1 MGFFDSENKSFHSD
15 TDQLKRQK
23 SALSLKMD
31 SVDSDL
37 KIGSIKNYSVSLEN
51 CSCADFARRHKPCKH
66 MYRLAMDL
74 GIFKVGEIN
83 LDNFVNEPKAQ
94 KKFENRHVNYEY
106 VEWEEIPKNFV
117 VIDFETA
124 NHRFDSICQLGLV
137 VVENNT
143 ITEEKS
149 FLIKPPYEKFSNS
162 DIHGITFDDVK
173 LAPTFDKLWPNIK
186 DYIDNHTIA
195 AYNLFFDW
203 NCLNATLERYQ
214 IEQPKFQAFDILAC
228 VKHFYSEQ
236 YLTPKSYSLVN
247 VAKAFELQHKAHD
260 ALSDAHVSAEI
271 QILINNDSSAM
282 QANVY
287 IANISTILERIMKN
301 NTHENQIAFYCQC
314 LLDKENLSYEKYKN
328 LFKVVEQIAGQNNS
342 ALLYKYCGSF
352 YERFN
357 KLPRA
362 ISLYKKSS
370 ELDSK
375 MRLKAK
381 IQKLEKIQNV
391 RGAAQ

>member
-23 SALSLKMD
+23 SALSLKMN
-31 SVDSDL
+31 SVNSDL
-37 KIGSIKNYSVSLEN
+37 KIGSIKSYSVSLEN
-51 CSCADFARRHKPCKH
+51 CSCTDFVRRHKPCKH

-74 GIFKVGEIN
+74 GIFEA
-83 LDNFVNEPKAQ
+83 NEADLKNAEFKLKNR
-94 KKFENRHVNYEY
+94 KKFENRSSSYEY
-106 VEWEEIPKNFV
+106 AEWKSIPKNFV

-124 NHRFDSICQLGLV
+124 NHHFDSVCQLGLV
-137 VVENNT
+137 VVENNS

-149 FLIKPPYEKFSNS
+149 FLIKPPYEKFSNT
-162 DIHGITFDDVK
+162 DIHGITFDDVES
-173 LAPTFDKLWPNIK
+173 APTFDKLWLDIK
-186 DYIDNHTIA
+186 DYIDNHTVA

-228 VKHFYSEQ
+228 VKSFYSEQ
-236 YLTPKSYSLVN
+236 YLAPTSYSLVN

-271 QILINNDSSAM
+271 QILINTDSLAM
-282 QANVY
+282 QANMY
-287 IANISTILERIMKN
+287 FANIATMFDRIANNLLSED
-301 NTHENQIAFYCQC
+301 QIAFYCHS
-314 LLDKENLSYEKYKN
+314 LLDRENLSYGKYKN
-328 LFKVVEQIAGQNNS
+328 LFKVVEQIAAQNDS

-375 MRLKAK
+375 MRLKTK